1 MCECSTR
8 HRRKASSQLI
18 VGQVFSQ
25 CYLLVAIS
33 TNQTKWCVCTT
44 AWLQALRL
52 LYTLLYYILGMYFLC
67 SWKSP
72 ASIVQ
77 RCASFFSSHF
87 PTTSWIF
94 NLAISPSVF
103 FSRLASG
110 KSSKSI
116 WRLRPFVYSLD
127 CCFFQQLNAHCNI
140 LPDFVLCTTETRCSV
155 EVFLQFFEYPNERVY
170 LDDLKSVVKKKKQV
184 YKTNC
189 GYSSFEL

>member
-25 CYLLVAIS
+25 CYLLVTIS

-127 CCFFQQLNAHCNI
+127 CCFFSTTQCTLQH
-140 LPDFVLCTTETRCSV
+140 PTRLCALYHRDTVQCGSISSIFRISKRKSLSRWFKKCREEKKTS
-155 EVFLQFFEYPNERVY
+155 LQN
-170 LDDLKSVVKKKKQV
+170 
-184 YKTNC
+184 
-189 GYSSFEL
+189 

>member
-1 MCECSTR
+1 MMRLYNCVAAST
-8 HRRKASSQLI
+8 SLTIYSP
-18 VGQVFSQ
+18 
-25 CYLLVAIS
+25 LL
-33 TNQTKWCVCTT
+33 
-44 AWLQALRL
+44 
-52 LYTLLYYILGMYFLC
+52 LGMYFLC

-140 LPDFVLCTTETRCSV
+140 LPDFVLCTTKARCSV

-170 LDDLKSVVKKKKQV
+170 LGDLKSVVKKKSKFTELMEATLPLN
-184 YKTNC
+184 YK
-189 GYSSFEL
+189 